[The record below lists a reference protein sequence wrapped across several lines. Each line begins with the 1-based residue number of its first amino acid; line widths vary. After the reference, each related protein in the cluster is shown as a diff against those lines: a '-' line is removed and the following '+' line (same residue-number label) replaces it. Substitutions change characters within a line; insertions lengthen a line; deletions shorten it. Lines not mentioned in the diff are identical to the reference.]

1 MHFAHRPC
9 RGAFAAP
16 AALLLCLSCSGSD
29 APENDPI
36 DDPTG
41 SENAASTADA
51 SGTTVT
57 TGTTGTTGTTDTT
70 GTTATTGAVTMSASV
85 TTTGLQATTAANG
98 SGGTTGNDGGVGT
111 DGTSTNDAVTTSG
124 NGTVGSDGG
133 GTGGTT
139 TSATSATGTTGGVG
153 ADPAPSAGC
162 DSPAGIASGPAS
174 IDVNGTMRDYILLV
188 PDNYDPSHPYKLV
201 FGFHPWGGSAQQTA
215 SMGYFGIEDVSDGQA
230 VLVAPEGLDFQGNG
244 LGWGN
249 ENGQD
254 VDFYHAMLELFT
266 SQLCIDENRIF
277 STGFSFGA
285 MFSFTLGCTQDSMI
299 RAIAP
304 QAGNAQVAG
313 CENGDRSVATMA
325 FIGTDD
331 SLIDGHRQAVQ
342 TFVGRNACATEAVTL
357 ESSWCD
363 GLDSQFEPCTCVEYP
378 DCAEGYPVIEC
389 EYKAGHQF
397 APNSGE
403 TIWNFFSQF

>member
-1 MHFAHRPC
+1 VTGGTDSG
-9 RGAFAAP
+9 GAGGASTA
-16 AALLLCLSCSGSD
+16 
-29 APENDPI
+29 
-36 DDPTG
+36 
-41 SENAASTADA
+41 AAST
-51 SGTTVT
+51 
-57 TGTTGTTGTTDTT
+57 
-70 GTTATTGAVTMSASV
+70 
-85 TTTGLQATTAANG
+85 
-98 SGGTTGNDGGVGT
+98 
-111 DGTSTNDAVTTSG
+111 
-124 NGTVGSDGG
+124 
-133 GTGGTT
+133 TGGTE
-139 TSATSATGTTGGVG
+139 
-153 ADPAPSAGC
+153 PAPSAGC
-162 DSPAGIASGPAS
+162 DSPAGLTSGPAS
-174 IDVNGTMRDYILLV
+174 IDVNGLMRDYILLV

-201 FGFHPWGGSAQQTA
+201 FGFHPWGGSAQQTEQ
-215 SMGYFGIEDVSDGQA
+215 MGYFGIEDVSDGQA
-230 VLVAPEGLDFQGNG
+230 ILVAPEGLDYQGNG

-249 ENGQD
+249 EDGQD
-254 VDFYHAMLELFT
+254 VEFYRAMRDLFT
-266 SQLCIDENRIF
+266 SQLCIDQNRIF

-342 TFVGRNACATEAVTL
+342 TFVGRNGCSTEAVTL
-357 ESSWCD
+357 ETSWCD
-363 GLDSQFEPCTCVEYP
+363 GLGSEFEPCTCVEYP
-378 DCAEGYPVIEC
+378 DCIDAEPVIEC